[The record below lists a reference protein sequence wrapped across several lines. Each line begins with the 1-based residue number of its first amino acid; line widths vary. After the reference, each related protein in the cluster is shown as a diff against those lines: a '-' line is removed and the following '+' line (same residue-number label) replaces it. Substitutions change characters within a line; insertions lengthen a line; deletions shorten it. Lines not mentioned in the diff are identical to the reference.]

1 MSGAG
6 KTTLMDVIAGRKT
19 QGKIEGD
26 ILVNGKKV
34 TASRFA
40 RLNGYVEQ
48 EDIHNP
54 TATVRET
61 LLFAAHLRLPE
72 SVPEAA
78 KVQFVDEILE
88 LLELSDVANNLI
100 GNAVILGLAPGQLKR
115 VTIGVELVSNPPI
128 LFLDEPTT
136 GLDSRSAYTVMRVI
150 RKIAA
155 SGRSVVVTIHQP
167 SAELFYFF
175 DSLLLLAPGG
185 VQTYFGEIGHRA
197 RSLVQYFEALGA
209 PHKPRRMNPASWYLT

>member
-1 MSGAG
+1 
-6 KTTLMDVIAGRKT
+6 MDVIAGRKT

-34 TASRFA
+34 SASRFA

-48 EDIHNP
+48 EDIHNA

-72 SVPEAA
+72 EVPEAA
-78 KVQFVDEILE
+78 KVKFVDEILE

-128 LFLDEPTT
+128 LFLDEPVCVCVLRCT
-136 GLDSRSAYTVMRVI
+136 GLHCLLELSDGLCVCVCLFTDYRFGQSLCVHCDACD
-150 RKIAA
+150 
-155 SGRSVVVTIHQP
+155 P
-167 SAELFYFF
+167 SYRRLRPLGCG
-175 DSLLLLAPGG
+175 DHSP
-185 VQTYFGEIGHRA
+185 
-197 RSLVQYFEALGA
+197 ALG
-209 PHKPRRMNPASWYLT
+209 